1 MHVPS
6 YNTAFSAQVRHL
18 GLLGPQLS
26 QNWSQAKGEENSSE
40 KVNSEPMEQK
50 SLFIT
55 TSTVGIDIVISFSNC
70 STEFCF
76 LDSNISK
83 DLHFLSPQLK
93 NQRIIHWTKHN
104 KYSGAFQ
111 SPPVYPI

>member
-1 MHVPS
+1 MHLPS
-6 YNTAFSAQVRHL
+6 CKTAFSAQVRHL

-26 QNWSQAKGEENSSE
+26 QDWSQAKGEENPSE

-55 TSTVGIDIVISFSNC
+55 TSTVGIDIVISFSDC

-83 DLHFLSPQLK
+83 NLHYLPSQLK
-93 NQRIIHWTKHN
+93 NQRIIH
-104 KYSGAFQ
+104 
-111 SPPVYPI
+111 